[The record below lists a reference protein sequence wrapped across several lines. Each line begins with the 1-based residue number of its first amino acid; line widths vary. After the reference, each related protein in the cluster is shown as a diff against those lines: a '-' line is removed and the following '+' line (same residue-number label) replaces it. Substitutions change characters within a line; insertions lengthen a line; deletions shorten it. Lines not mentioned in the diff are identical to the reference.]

1 MPVYLPCFH
10 TLNVLE
16 KKKSNWKTFF
26 FAVGLSQQDNRAW
39 VGLTWPLA
47 LLAVASCHLTVLGAS
62 GSTSRTRNTALPLC
76 GNSNL
81 QKPVWSWNRFF
92 VSLFALF
99 FFLYITLNA
108 QNITN
113 PHSSCIASSSSSSL
127 PSCSGRPPGGA
138 EEPRGEALTKVGA
151 QHQPS
156 VVVIFFFCYY

>member
-16 KKKSNWKTFF
+16 KKNITEKHIFFSWSEPTRQPRLSGIDVAACAAGRGLVSPDSPGRLGLDFTHAQHGTSTLRELKLTKARLELKSFF
-26 FAVGLSQQDNRAW
+26 
-39 VGLTWPLA
+39 
-47 LLAVASCHLTVLGAS
+47 C
-62 GSTSRTRNTALPLC
+62 
-76 GNSNL
+76 
-81 QKPVWSWNRFF
+81 FF
-92 VSLFALF
+92 VCFV

-138 EEPRGEALTKVGA
+138 EEPGGEALTKVGA

-156 VVVIFFFCYY
+156 VVVIFFFSYY